1 MIITLAGLQ
10 WGDEGK
16 GKIADLISQYADLVV
31 RFQGG
36 NNAGHTIK
44 YQEKKFV
51 LHHIPSGIC
60 QPKCKTLLGNG
71 MVIDLPELCKEIEEI
86 QKQGIDCKKRIFI
99 SEIAHLILPTH
110 KIKDRLSEQNKK
122 TFTIGTTG
130 KGIGPAYTDKVSRKG
145 IRICDLN
152 ANEDF
157 KKIFFQK
164 MKQDF
169 AEISA
174 THKNIKFPSIKKSY
188 AELMDAYQQIKENI
202 CDSYELIQDK
212 KNKNILLEGAQG
224 SLLDLDYGTYPY
236 VTSSNTVAGMSAIGS
251 GVGIRNINVIFGIFK
266 AYTTRVGAGP
276 FPTELKDKDGKYLQT
291 QGDEFG
297 STTGRSRRC
306 GWLDLCLLRKT
317 ITINSISHLILMK
330 LDVLDQLETI
340 KVCTSYKTKT
350 GKELLIPPNR
360 LQDWDSLIPQYKC
373 FKGWQ
378 SKTHQIKSIPKL
390 PQNCQRYIN
399 FLQKSLKCPII
410 ITSVSPKR
418 EESLIKKTFFFKRP
432 TKILRKWQK
441 KVTASR

>member
-1 MIITLAGLQ
+1 M
-10 WGDEGK
+10 
-16 GKIADLISQYADLVV
+16 
-31 RFQGG
+31 
-36 NNAGHTIK
+36 
-44 YQEKKFV
+44 
-51 LHHIPSGIC
+51 
-60 QPKCKTLLGNG
+60 
-71 MVIDLPELCKEIEEI
+71 
-86 QKQGIDCKKRIFI
+86 
-99 SEIAHLILPTH
+99 
-110 KIKDRLSEQNKK
+110 
-122 TFTIGTTG
+122 
-130 KGIGPAYTDKVSRKG
+130 
-145 IRICDLN
+145 
-152 ANEDF
+152 
-157 KKIFFQK
+157 
-164 MKQDF
+164 
-169 AEISA
+169 
-174 THKNIKFPSIKKSY
+174 
-188 AELMDAYQQIKENI
+188 
-202 CDSYELIQDK
+202 
-212 KNKNILLEGAQG
+212 
-224 SLLDLDYGTYPY
+224 
-236 VTSSNTVAGMSAIGS
+236 
-251 GVGIRNINVIFGIFK
+251 
-266 AYTTRVGAGP
+266 
-276 FPTELKDKDGKYLQT
+276 QT

-441 KVTASR
+441 KATASR